1 MNDSPFNSSPRT
13 PATGDVSPIPTA
25 LQPAASA
32 ASQAQNDAIEGI
44 ADEDEEGRRRRQ
56 NVRVN
61 VKYPITIHV
70 SGHPGTKGRTRD
82 LSATG
87 VGFST
92 RLPLETEAKGV
103 ITVHFPTWDFS
114 KEFVV
119 RFIRPILAGRQ
130 VGAQYADLTEDERER
145 VVKEVFAVQRAQLQA
160 QRAKDRDL
168 GLT

>member
-1 MNDSPFNSSPRT
+1 M
-13 PATGDVSPIPTA
+13 
-25 LQPAASA
+25 
-32 ASQAQNDAIEGI
+32 QNV
-44 ADEDEEGRRRRQ
+44 ADDDEEGRRRRQ
-56 NVRVN
+56 NVRVS

-92 RLPLETEAKGV
+92 RLPLELEAKGIV
-103 ITVHFPTWDFS
+103 TVHFPTWDFS

-119 RFIRPILAGRQ
+119 RFMRPILAGKQ
-130 VGAQYADLTEDERER
+130 VGAQFSDLTEDEREK

-160 QRAKDRDL
+160 QRAKDKEL
-168 GLT
+168 GLS